1 MRVNLIR
8 SILVFQE
15 KKYCLHEN
23 AKLVFFK
30 KKYTKTI
37 HTQKKKRF
45 TRTVQVNCTVPVNSD
60 CSREQCNSLAL
71 FAQTVQVNCTVHAN
85 TNLKKQLE
93 AASPILRSKRELV
106 WPHRSLNSVFDIT
119 KHHVWC
125 GCSKRRSNHTNKRSL
140 SN

>member
-1 MRVNLIR
+1 
-8 SILVFQE
+8 
-15 KKYCLHEN
+15 
-23 AKLVFFK
+23 
-30 KKYTKTI
+30 
-37 HTQKKKRF
+37 
-45 TRTVQVNCTVPVNSD
+45 VQVNCTVPVNSD
-60 CSREQCNSLAL
+60 RSREQCNSLAL

-125 GCSKRRSNHTNKRSL
+125 GCSKHKSNHTNKRTL

>member
-30 KKYTKTI
+30 KIYTKTI

-45 TRTVQVNCTVPVNSD
+45 TR
-60 CSREQCNSLAL
+60 
-71 FAQTVQVNCTVHAN
+71 TVQVNCTVHAN

-93 AASPILRSKRELV
+93 AASPILRSKRELT
-106 WPHRSLNSVFDIT
+106 WPHQSLNSVFDIT

-125 GCSKRRSNHTNKRSL
+125 GCSKRRSNHTNKRTL
-140 SN
+140 SK